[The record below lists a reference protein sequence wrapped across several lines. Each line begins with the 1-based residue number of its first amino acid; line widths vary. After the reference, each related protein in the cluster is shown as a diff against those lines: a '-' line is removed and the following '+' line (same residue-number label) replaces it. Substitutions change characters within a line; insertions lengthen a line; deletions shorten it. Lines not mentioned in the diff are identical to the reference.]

1 VIGRTLYSEGSSKG
15 TARLPVKSGGAG
27 TKSGRWGAPLPLCL
41 LGRSCNH
48 ALDFRKDV
56 NREN

>member
-1 VIGRTLYSEGSSKG
+1 VIGRTLYSEGPSKG
-15 TARLPVKSGGAG
+15 TARLPVKI
-27 TKSGRWGAPLPLCL
+27 GRGRHKIRTMGAPLPLCL

-48 ALDFRKDV
+48 ALDFWKDV